1 MNREIGLIFIG
12 IEEVDD
18 TWATGSGGQR
28 QTLGSGDNCC
38 DCHYELT
45 GECPIRPNG
54 EMK

>member
-28 QTLGSGDNCC
+28 RSAAEITAAIVITS
-38 DCHYELT
+38 
-45 GECPIRPNG
+45 
-54 EMK
+54 